1 MINFSEI
8 TELINQLNSDNKPES
23 TVIQSLWSGYGEIT
37 RVQLENQNNKS
48 FIVKNINFQS
58 KVNHPRG
65 WNTDRSHLRKV
76 KSYEVEVEWYK
87 NWAFRCDVSCR
98 IPKCYASQST
108 DDQHLIILEDLDAS
122 GYPFRKSNL
131 NVEEAKVVLKW
142 LANFHAL
149 FLNDSPTGLWE
160 EGTYWHLAT
169 RPDEFDAMADS
180 PLKQKAFQIDEILRN
195 CSYKTIVHGDAKVAN
210 FCFAK
215 DMKQVAAVDFQYVG
229 GGCGMKDVVYFLGSC
244 LSEKECERLEDQLLD
259 YYFEVLKSK
268 LMQSDKVIDI
278 GALEKE
284 WRILFPIA
292 WADFTR
298 FLLGWM
304 PTHQK
309 LNGYSERM
317 VEKAL
322 ETKKGK

>member
-1 MINFSEI
+1 MTNHSTLNRLLSRLNYPPVVK
-8 TELINQLNSDNKPES
+8 TE
-23 TVIQSLWSGYGEIT
+23 TIQTLWSGYGKILRLQFDESSP
-37 RVQLENQNNKS
+37 KS
-48 FIVKNINFQS
+48 IIAKLINLHEANS
-58 KVNHPRG
+58 HPRG

-76 KSYEVEVEWYK
+76 KSYEVEMEWYK
-87 NWAFRCDVSCR
+87 NWAYRCDASCR

-195 CSYKTIVHGDAKVAN
+195 CTYKTIVHGDAKVAN
-210 FCFAK
+210 FCFSK

-244 LSEKECERLEDQLLD
+244 LSEKECERLEEQLLD
-259 YYFEVLKSK
+259 YYFQVLKSK

-278 GALEKE
+278 GGLEKE

-317 VEKAL
+317 VEKAFSQIFS
-322 ETKKGK
+322 